1 MTDVLYATN
10 GVYIIDDTA
19 QNLCYAVVFWSIH
32 ANKPIPTCVEIIQ
45 IIAELQTHGLFM
57 HAKLNC

>member
-1 MTDVLYATN
+1 MTDVLY
-10 GVYIIDDTA
+10 DTA
-19 QNLCYAVVFWSIH
+19 QNVVVFWSIH